1 MVMKNGRVGETYNIG
16 GGTEGS
22 NLNLAK
28 TILDIMGKPHSLI
41 SFVTDRLGHD
51 KRYSINYDKIKNEL
65 GYTPDYRLENGL
77 RTTIDWV
84 KNGN

>member
-1 MVMKNGRVGETYNIG
+1 MKNGRIGETYNVG

-28 TILDIMGKPHSLI
+28 TILDCMGKPRSLI
-41 SFVTDRLGHD
+41 SFVDDRLGHD

-65 GYTPDYRLENGL
+65 GYTPSYRLENGL
-77 RTTIDWV
+77 RITIDWV

>member
-1 MVMKNGRVGETYNIG
+1 MKKGRVGETYNIG

-28 TILDIMGKPHSLI
+28 TILDVMGKPHSLI

-65 GYTPDYRLENGL
+65 GYTPSYRLENGL
-77 RTTIDWV
+77 RITIDWV